1 MRGRDVR
8 SLCKF
13 IRIIVYSTVYVPH
26 DTRPWNWME
35 NDCVVAVL
43 SYKTDRPE
51 INAQY

>member
-8 SLCKF
+8 SLCNF
-13 IRIIVYSTVYVPH
+13 IRIIVYLQYSICT
-26 DTRPWNWME
+26 TRHKTLEVE